1 MNIDFEFE
9 VHRDFASNCRRP
21 VNRVAK
27 SMPQTRLDLPLSVE
41 CAVQFYF
48 GLYFYSTIFYVF
60 VPPFQAICK
69 SIFD

>member
-27 SMPQTRLDLPLSVE
+27 SMPQTRLDLPLSVPYSSISDFIFI
-41 CAVQFYF
+41 AQFLCVRTAFSGDMLKYF
-48 GLYFYSTIFYVF
+48 
-60 VPPFQAICK
+60 
-69 SIFD
+69 